1 MEIKKIKF
9 HDTEIEKYKLHQHK
23 SPLFIDKID
32 ISKIVVSNKVSF
44 GKKDF
49 KYFIG
54 YKDAK
59 IIKSLCIFLPKMNG
73 CSRDFDKTKYMLFL
87 IKYEKLL
94 GKYNEIWK
102 KKSATLLKKDFP
114 VNFYTTKNI

>member
-23 SPLFIDKID
+23 SPLFIDNID
-32 ISKIVVSNKVSF
+32 ISKTVVSNKVSF

-49 KYFIG
+49 KYFTG

-59 IIKSLCIFLPKMNG
+59 IIKSLCIFLPKMNAY
-73 CSRDFDKTKYMLFL
+73 SRDFEKTKYMLFL

-102 KKSATLLKKDFP
+102 K
-114 VNFYTTKNI
+114 